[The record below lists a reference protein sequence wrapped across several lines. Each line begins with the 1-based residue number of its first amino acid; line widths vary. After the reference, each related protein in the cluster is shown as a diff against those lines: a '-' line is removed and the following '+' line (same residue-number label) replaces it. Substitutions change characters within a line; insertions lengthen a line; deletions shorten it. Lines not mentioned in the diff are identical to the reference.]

1 MIDPYIELGGWIIA
15 QAIEDI
21 CEGKEDVLP
30 EDKES
35 AWNFLRNDPFIDDIL
50 EYIDYGRHLADKRN
64 YILTVLI
71 PGRMTTKACVQP
83 TV

>member
-21 CEGKEDVLP
+21 CEGKDDTLP

-35 AWNFLRNDPFIDDIL
+35 AWNFLRNDPIIDEIL
-50 EYIDYGRHLADKRN
+50 EYIDYGKQIDDKRR
-64 YILTVLI
+64 YILTVII
-71 PGRMTTKACVQP
+71 PKKLQKSLSLT
-83 TV
+83 